1 MDSTSKRILFIS
13 NGHGEDNHSS
23 FIIRKLKETL
33 PSVDIAAMPVVGEG
47 NAYRRLGI
55 PIIGPTKTMPSG
67 GFTYVDRWL
76 LWKDIRAGLLSLLWQ
91 QLMAVRKY
99 APTCDLVFT
108 TGDVVGQTFS
118 YFSKNKY
125 ISFISP
131 MSALYEGELKP
142 DPFLHFYLTRDR
154 CQAVIT
160 RDPPTAVSLQKQG
173 LTKAKF
179 GGIPS
184 LDYLV
189 PTGKDIR
196 QKPDIPAIA
205 LLPGSRLP
213 EAIRN
218 FKLQLQLVAEVV
230 KIQSPDT
237 IQFYAALVPGVMGC
251 LLDLAHST
259 GWQLDVDSGVLSL
272 PGNGDRPKAEV
283 RCYADAFNDIVCG
296 CTLVVGMAGL
306 AVDQAVAIG
315 KPVIQIAGEGPQ
327 FTYPFAEA
335 QNRLLGLSAQTIG
348 TEAATPEIL
357 RQAAQRLVETIADKA
372 YLEACV
378 VNGRERLGTPGA
390 SERIV
395 AIILEVLGESQTHR

>member
-1 MDSTSKRILFIS
+1 
-13 NGHGEDNHSS
+13 
-23 FIIRKLKETL
+23 IRKLRERL
-33 PSVDIAAMPVVGEG
+33 PSIDIAAMPVVGEG
-47 NAYRRLGI
+47 NAYRRLDV
-55 PIIGPTKTMPSG
+55 PIVGPTKTMPSG

-76 LWKDIRAGLLSLLWQ
+76 LWKDIQAGLLTTLWK
-91 QLMAVRKY
+91 QLMAVRRY

-108 TGDVVGQTFS
+108 TGDVVGQAFS
-118 YFSKNKY
+118 YFCKNRY
-125 ISFISP
+125 VSFISP

-142 DPFLHFYLTRDR
+142 DPFLRFFLSRERCLT
-154 CQAVIT
+154 VIT

-173 LTKAKF
+173 LSKAIY

-189 PTGKDIR
+189 PTGKDI
-196 QKPDIPAIA
+196 QQNPDIPAIA

-218 FKLQLQLVAEVV
+218 FKLQLQLAEDVF
-230 KIQSPDT
+230 QLEPPET
-237 IQFYAALVPGVMGC
+237 IQFYAALVPGVMSC
-251 LLDLAHST
+251 LADIAHSM
-259 GWQLDVDSGVLSL
+259 GWQLDGESGVLTLS
-272 PGNGDRPKAEV
+272 GEGDRPRALV
-283 RCYADAFNDIVCG
+283 RCYSDAFNDIVCG

-306 AVDQAVAIG
+306 AVDQAVALG

-327 FTYPFAEA
+327 FSYAFAEA
-335 QNRLLGLSAQTIG
+335 QDRLLGLSAQTIG

-357 RQAAQRLVETIADKA
+357 TEAAQRLVETVRDTN

-378 VNGRERLGTPGA
+378 ANGRERLGTPGA

-395 AIILEVLGESQTHR
+395 NAILRGLGELPSE

>member
-1 MDSTSKRILFIS
+1 MTYRILFIS

-23 FIIRKLKETL
+23 FIIRKLRERL

-47 NAYRRLGI
+47 NAYRRLDV

-76 LWKDIRAGLLSLLWQ
+76 LWKDIQAGLLTTLWK
-91 QLMAVRKY
+91 QLMAVRRY
-99 APTCDLVFT
+99 APSCDLVFT
-108 TGDVVGQTFS
+108 TGDVVGQAFS
-118 YFSKNKY
+118 YFCKNRY

-142 DPFLHFYLTRDR
+142 DPFLRFFLSRDR
-154 CQAVIT
+154 CLTVIT

-173 LTKAKF
+173 LGKAIY

-189 PTGKDIR
+189 PTGKDIQ
-196 QKPDIPAIA
+196 QKPNIPAIA

-218 FKLQLQLVAEVV
+218 FKLQLQLVDDVFQLET
-230 KIQSPDT
+230 PDS
-237 IQFYAALVPGVMGC
+237 IQFYAALVPGVMSC
-251 LLDLAHST
+251 LADIAHSM
-259 GWQLDVDSGVLSL
+259 GWHLDSESGVLTL
-272 PGNGDRPKAEV
+272 PGESDRPRAV
-283 RCYADAFNDIVCG
+283 IRCYSDAFNDIVCG

-327 FTYPFAEA
+327 FTYAFAEA
-335 QNRLLGLSAQTIG
+335 QDRLLGLSAQTIG
-348 TEAATPEIL
+348 TEAATPAIL
-357 RQAAQRLVETIADKA
+357 KDAAQCLVKTVRDRE

-378 VNGRERLGTPGA
+378 ANGRERLGTPGA
-390 SERIV
+390 SDRIV
-395 AIILEVLGESQTHR
+395 TTILQALGEKPTQ

>member
-1 MDSTSKRILFIS
+1 MSKRILFIS

-23 FIIRKLKETL
+23 FVIRKLREML

-47 NAYRRLGI
+47 NAYRRLGV

-76 LWKDIRAGLLSLLWQ
+76 LFKDIQAGLLTMLWK
-91 QLMAVRKY
+91 QLMAVRRY

-108 TGDVVGQTFS
+108 TGDVVGQAFS
-118 YFSKNKY
+118 YFCKNRY

-142 DPFLHFYLTRDR
+142 DPFLRFFLTRER
-154 CQAVIT
+154 CLTVIT
-160 RDPPTAVSLQKQG
+160 RDPPTAVSLRKQG
-173 LTKAKF
+173 LGKAQY

-189 PTGKDIR
+189 PTGKDI
-196 QKPDIPAIA
+196 QQNPDIPAIA

-218 FKLQLQLVAEVV
+218 FKLQLQLVEDVFNL
-230 KIQSPDT
+230 QSPET
-237 IQFYAALVPGVMGC
+237 IQFYAALVPGVMSCLPDIAHAMGC
-251 LLDLAHST
+251 HLDNER
-259 GWQLDVDSGVLSL
+259 GVLTL
-272 PGNGDRPKAEV
+272 PSSRDNQRPRAIV
-283 RCYADAFNDIVCG
+283 RCYSDAFNDIVCG

-327 FTYPFAEA
+327 FTYAFAEA
-335 QNRLLGLSAQTIG
+335 QDRLLGLSAQTIG

-357 RQAAQRLVETIADKA
+357 KEAAQRLVETVQDQE
-372 YLEACV
+372 YLNACV

-390 SERIV
+390 SERI
-395 AIILEVLGESQTHR
+395 ATTILEALGELPSQ